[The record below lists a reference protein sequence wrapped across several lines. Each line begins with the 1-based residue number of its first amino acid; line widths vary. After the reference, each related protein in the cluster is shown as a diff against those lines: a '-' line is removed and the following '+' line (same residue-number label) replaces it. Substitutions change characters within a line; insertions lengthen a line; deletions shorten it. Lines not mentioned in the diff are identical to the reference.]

1 MKVSPANIS
10 HACPSSTFVA
20 ESGHIRYLNYYYFQT
35 DLPVFQLPRMKSSV
49 LSSGEILLLNQ
60 KTHCSSMFCPGACQS
75 SNSGTRRP
83 RPRWLLIY
91 IIALLCH
98 AYFHL
103 VILSLFALAPLSFI
117 STIKFDEKNIQVI
130 AFCCTFFQV
139 FNIPVFWPILV
150 MYFITLFCITMKRQI
165 KVNIILN
172 VVSSKMKW

>member
-10 HACPSSTFVA
+10 HAFPSSFEV
-20 ESGHIRYLNYYYFQT
+20 ESGPKIYLNYFCFQT
-35 DLPVFQLPRMKSSV
+35 GLPVFQLPRMKSSV
-49 LSSGEILLLNQ
+49 LSSGEILLLKQ
-60 KTHCSSMFCPGACQS
+60 KHIVVACFVQALARVQILVL
-75 SNSGTRRP
+75 GDQGHGDLT
-83 RPRWLLIY
+83 Y
-91 IIALLCH
+91 IITLLCH
-98 AYFHL
+98 TYFHL

-117 STIKFDEKNIQVI
+117 SMIKFNKNIQVI

-172 VVSSKMKW
+172 VVSIKMKW